1 MATISMIG
9 MVEADNSVSAIYCH
23 WDGYLSHNGKL
34 LDQHY
39 DSDVKVAELLALGDL
54 STLGAT
60 TEQPSTE
67 LLGHGTAA
75 RRFESIA
82 AYRDELGQNGD
93 EFRYLWDGDEWYHI
107 SHTQPHWDPVKVALK
122 DRQSA

>member
-1 MATISMIG
+1 MGTRCMIG

-23 WDGYLSHNGKL
+23 WDGYLSHNGSI
-34 LDQHY
+34 LDEHY

-54 STLGAT
+54 STL
-60 TEQPSTE
+60 S
-67 LLGHGTAA
+67 LTASLQFEDGRPA
-75 RRFESIA
+75 ERFDSIA
-82 AYRDELGQNGD
+82 DYRLRFNEAGD